1 MYDKNNQFKI
11 SNFSFHTNLSR
22 LRWTL
27 DTKEDLKMIK
37 TIVKKIEQRPI
48 FLKDILWI
56 LKNEPNLMNINQN
69 TPIDDNFLN
78 SFKFLGKVS

>member
-1 MYDKNNQFKI
+1 
-11 SNFSFHTNLSR
+11 
-22 LRWTL
+22 
-27 DTKEDLKMIK
+27 MIK

-48 FLKDILWI
+48 FLKYILWI

>member
-1 MYDKNNQFKI
+1 
-11 SNFSFHTNLSR
+11 
-22 LRWTL
+22 
-27 DTKEDLKMIK
+27 MIK

-69 TPIDDNFLN
+69 TPIQDNFLN